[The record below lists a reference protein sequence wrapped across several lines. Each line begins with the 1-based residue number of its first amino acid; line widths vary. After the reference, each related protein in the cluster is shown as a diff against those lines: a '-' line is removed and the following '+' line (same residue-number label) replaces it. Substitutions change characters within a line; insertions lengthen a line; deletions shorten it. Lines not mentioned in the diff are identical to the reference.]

1 MRTQITV
8 NGHDL
13 LCALQAAR
21 RTVSTDPEVPM
32 LGGVF
37 LDIDSESEVLRVV
50 ATDRYRLLVIPVDGT
65 ELAGTSKGVIAP
77 LGLIDDATA
86 ALSSETGPVTLS
98 LEGDRIVIASSTGP
112 VAQAPLLDYDFP
124 DYRRAIR
131 NGSRIALRVDA
142 DRLRSDLA
150 EAPTTA
156 MRRDGDGVDYDLVT
170 LNVDADDRLIVAAGI
185 DGVLQVGVNRE
196 FLLQALEGVAA
207 DDLTLELDGPI
218 APLVIRDA
226 ARADVTSMLMPVRL
240 DGTDHP
246 S

>member
-1 MRTQITV
+1 MPTQITV

-13 LCALQAAR
+13 LNALQSVQKAI
-21 RTVSTDPEVPM
+21 STDPEVPM

-37 LDIDSESEVLRVV
+37 LDIDSEAEVIRVV

-65 ELAGTSKGVIAP
+65 DLAGPSKGAIAP

-86 ALSSETGPVTLS
+86 ALSSATDPVTLS
-98 LEGDRIVIASSTGP
+98 LEGDRIVIVNSTGP
-112 VAQAPLLDYDFP
+112 VAQALPLDYDFP

-131 NGSRIALRVDA
+131 SGSHIALRVDA
-142 DRLRSDLA
+142 DRLRTDLA
-150 EAPTTA
+150 GAPTTT
-156 MRRDGDGVDYDLVT
+156 MRREGDGVDYNLVT
-170 LNVDADDRLIVAAGI
+170 LNVDADERLNVAADL
-185 DGVLQVGVNRE
+185 DGGLQVGVNRE

-240 DGTDHP
+240 DGIPAP